1 MLTLI
6 LVLVL
11 AAAVT
16 AFVLVKKGKVADAN
30 NNNIP
35 DVIEKPIEV
44 VKSAIAEVK
53 EEVKAKA
60 KKPAAKKKP
69 ATKKAKKEQK

>member
-16 AFVLVKKGKVADAN
+16 AFVLMKKGKVADAN

-35 DVIEKPIEV
+35 DVIEKPIEA

-53 EEVKAKA
+53 KETKA